1 MLYDEVSELV
11 SVMMWWFRGEG
22 VGSGEGEEAGD
33 IGEHLEDDNGGASD
47 AVNSAFEEGGDVGDA
62 GDAVEGFER
71 WACDEEVGDICRE
84 GEERVDAAEEG
95 TVAESRRVE
104 PASGSVHQQVQRGDE
119 VAEAGVA
126 EAVQGDDESRS
137 SLTHNNTFC
146 FASLT
151 TAIIQFGVNEENDAL
166 NSFSKQM
173 KTRV

>member
-1 MLYDEVSELV
+1 MV
-11 SVMMWWFRGEG
+11 WWFRGEGGG
-22 VGSGEGEEAGD
+22 VGSGEGEKARD
-33 IGEHLEDDNGGASD
+33 VGEHVEDDNGGASD

-71 WACDEEVGDICRE
+71 WTCDEEVGDVCRE

-95 TVAESRRVE
+95 GVAESGRVE

-137 SLTHNNTFC
+137 SLT
-146 FASLT
+146 LT
-151 TAIIQFGVNEENDAL
+151 TTHFALLHSPLQSSNLGKTKKTQFGL
-166 NSFSKQM
+166 GGKL
-173 KTRV
+173 